1 MRIYSEFQLILTLF
15 SVAMDGI
22 VVLSTEWATFYQTLT
37 QTPIT
42 IIANAVELPK
52 QYKYHSQSKQII
64 TLGRLGERKGTYDI
78 LKLAGV
84 IQSRFPDI
92 QFTLYGD
99 GEQGKV
105 QQEIDRLKLTN
116 VRLGGWLALAD
127 RNTVIQ
133 ESLLHLLPSYQEGLP
148 MAILE
153 TMAYGIPNLATNVG
167 GIPQVIEN
175 HVNGD
180 LVTPGD
186 DAGLVQQLSDFLG
199 SQMRRETYSRN
210 ARQTINDCFSLQQYF
225 SRWHQFYQRIMNE
238 TEEE

>member
-99 GEQGKV
+99 GEQGRSSK
-105 QQEIDRLKLTN
+105 K
-116 VRLGGWLALAD
+116 
-127 RNTVIQ
+127 
-133 ESLLHLLPSYQEGLP
+133 
-148 MAILE
+148 
-153 TMAYGIPNLATNVG
+153 
-167 GIPQVIEN
+167 
-175 HVNGD
+175 
-180 LVTPGD
+180 
-186 DAGLVQQLSDFLG
+186 
-199 SQMRRETYSRN
+199 
-210 ARQTINDCFSLQQYF
+210 
-225 SRWHQFYQRIMNE
+225 
-238 TEEE
+238 